1 MDHGHPDQVRSG
13 VNGPGP
19 AGTGGPLCGYRILEL
34 CSTIAG
40 PACARL
46 MADFGAEVIK
56 VEPVEGDSVRSIG
69 GQDRGVSLYGATI
82 LRNKETVSINLKT
95 EAGRELLLDLAEKSD
110 ILVENFR
117 PGTLE
122 RLGLGYDTL
131 SARNPRLVLVRISGY
146 GQSGPDAAKPGYG
159 AICEAFAGVR
169 HMTGDPD
176 RPPAR
181 TALAM
186 TDYLTAVY
194 AAFGAM
200 MALLHAEKTGR
211 GQVVDAALY
220 EAAFS
225 TMEMVVP
232 DYDRLGIVPT
242 RQGSRLPGTAPNNLY
257 PTADG
262 YYVLIA
268 ANNDAVF
275 HRMARAMGRP
285 DLIDDPRFK
294 TIRDRNRNNDA
305 LDAEVA
311 EWALSQTARAATE
324 ALEAAGVP
332 TSLVNTIA
340 DIFAEPQFRARDM
353 LVSVPHP
360 DLGTVT
366 LHGIV
371 PKLSETPGEI
381 RHPGHRIGGDTFTV
395 LQRLLGLDASRLREL
410 ARDGVI
416 HQSPDVETDASAEV
430 AGERTAVGLD
440 G

>member
-1 MDHGHPDQVRSG
+1 MHEPEPVRKCG
-13 VNGPGP
+13 
-19 AGTGGPLCGYRILEL
+19 ALTGYRILEL
-34 CSTIAG
+34 CTTIAG

-46 MADFGAEVIK
+46 LADFGAEVIK
-56 VEPVEGDSVRSIG
+56 VEPVEGDAVRSIG
-69 GQDRGVSLYGATI
+69 GQDRGVSLYGAAI

-95 EAGRELLLDLAEKSD
+95 ERGRDLLLDLVEKSD

-122 RLGLGYDTL
+122 RLGLGYDVL

-146 GQSGPDAAKPGYG
+146 GQTGPDAAKPGYG

-181 TALAM
+181 TALAV

-200 MALLHAEKTGR
+200 MALLHAEKTGK

-225 TMEMVVP
+225 MMEMVVP

-257 PTADG
+257 RTADG
-262 YYVLIA
+262 GYVLIA

-275 HRMARAMGRP
+275 HRMAHAMDRP
-285 DLIDDPRFK
+285 DLIKDPRFR
-294 TIRDRNRNNDA
+294 TIRDRNANCDA

-311 EWALSQTARAATE
+311 EWASRQTARE
-324 ALEAAGVP
+324 AVDRMEAAGVP

-340 DIFAEPQFRARDM
+340 DIFADEHFKSRDM
-353 LVSVPHP
+353 LVEVPHP
-360 DLGTVT
+360 VLGSVT
-366 LHGIV
+366 MHGVV
-371 PKLSETPGEI
+371 PKLSATPGAI
-381 RHPGHRIGGDTFTV
+381 RHPGHRIGGDTFAV
-395 LQRLLGLDASRLREL
+395 LNRLLGLSEARLREL
-410 ARDGVI
+410 ALEGVI
-416 HQSPDVETDASAEV
+416 FQSPAADAGVDAAPPRVPESLR
-430 AGERTAVGLD
+430 G
-440 G
+440 

>member
-1 MDHGHPDQVRSG
+1 
-13 VNGPGP
+13 
-19 AGTGGPLCGYRILEL
+19 
-34 CSTIAG
+34 
-40 PACARL
+40 

-56 VEPVEGDSVRSIG
+56 VEPVGGDSVRSIG
-69 GQDRGVSLYGATI
+69 GQDQGVSLYGATI
-82 LRNKETVSINLKT
+82 LRNKQTVSINLKT
-95 EAGRELLLDLAEKSD
+95 ETGRQLLLDLAEKSD

-122 RLGLGYDTL
+122 RLGLGYDVL

-146 GQSGPDAAKPGYG
+146 GQTGPDSAKPGYG

-181 TALAM
+181 TALAV
-186 TDYLTAVY
+186 TDYLTAAY

-200 MALLHAEKTGR
+200 MALLHVEKTGR

-225 TMEMVVP
+225 MMEMVVP

-257 PTADG
+257 RTSDDC
-262 YYVLIA
+262 YVLIA

-285 DLIDDPRFK
+285 DLIDDPRFR
-294 TIRDRNRNNDA
+294 TIRDRNGNNEA

-311 EWALSQTARAATE
+311 AWALGQTARQATE
-324 ALEAAGVP
+324 AMEAAGVP

-340 DIFAEPQFRARDM
+340 DIFGEPQFRARDM
-353 LVSVPHP
+353 LVDVPHP

-381 RHPGHRIGGDTFTV
+381 RHPGHRIGGDTFAV

-416 HQSPDVETDASAEV
+416 HQSTDVETDVAPEV
-430 AGERTAVGLD
+430 AGERTAVGL
-440 G
+440 GG